1 MCEEPWGGDHVS
13 ETRSWL
19 VVWTRQTHRLRG
31 RALEHGQPPSIQQA
45 QSQVC
50 LQTLKHPRVAIWT
63 SGYPSIHQG
72 GEAVLRRVMVLARA
86 LSLACLPA
94 PGPSPSQAEPACLK
108 RCDWN
113 HCIQGDCRMM
123 MKTEIRVKLL
133 LAEQSQRW
141 PAKLSTWVR
150 GQGQSLPQ
158 KKLIL
163 LKHTR
168 TFSPQDFETI
178 HFSI

>member
-1 MCEEPWGGDHVS
+1 
-13 ETRSWL
+13 
-19 VVWTRQTHRLRG
+19 
-31 RALEHGQPPSIQQA
+31 
-45 QSQVC
+45 
-50 LQTLKHPRVAIWT
+50 
-63 SGYPSIHQG
+63 
-72 GEAVLRRVMVLARA
+72 
-86 LSLACLPA
+86 
-94 PGPSPSQAEPACLK
+94 
-108 RCDWN
+108 
-113 HCIQGDCRMM
+113 MM

-168 TFSPQDFETI
+168 TFSLQDFETI